1 MQGGA
6 SLPDVLT
13 SDDNPSSPAAEIIP
27 CLLPLPS
34 MGGRHGFVNI
44 GNTCFLN
51 AALQPLLHSEPLMH
65 LMAAPHDLVPIGC
78 PPASPQQKAVA
89 EEFAVIARRVW
100 ARDKEMSVRQPEL
113 QLIREVPYMS
123 F

>member
-1 MQGGA
+1 
-6 SLPDVLT
+6 
-13 SDDNPSSPAAEIIP
+13 
-27 CLLPLPS
+27 
-34 MGGRHGFVNI
+34 
-44 GNTCFLN
+44 
-51 AALQPLLHSEPLMH
+51 MH